1 MRFSQNS
8 VFRKVFVASACD
20 FLLIFGDCATLTSR
34 SSNIPVTMTAGLFDL
49 SWNPHIFFQYPLLKT
64 ILTLTLFCMQ
74 SLKSL
79 DSLFLR
85 YPFWKDFR
93 TVVFGLNFLHFE
105 FFYCKKFV
113 LLDTMVHIHCFAV
126 QKSLLWLSKDSF
138 LWLVQNECFT

>member
-20 FLLIFGDCATLTSR
+20 FLLIFGDCATLTCR

-49 SWNPHIFFQYPLLKT
+49 SWNPTYFFN
-64 ILTLTLFCMQ
+64 ILYSKQ
-74 SLKSL
+74 SLHWLYSACKVWKGL
-79 DSLFLR
+79 DSSFLR

-105 FFYCKKFV
+105 FFLLQKICVIGHYGPCTLFYSAKKFV
-113 LLDTMVHIHCFAV
+113 MI
-126 QKSLLWLSKDSF
+126 K
-138 LWLVQNECFT
+138 